1 MTAAYQ
7 IETARLQFVPLTGDD
22 TDALHA
28 LWTDPGVR
36 RFLWD
41 DVVIPREQTID
52 ILETNREYFASYG
65 YGLWGARMRDR
76 PDLIGFGGYWFFH
89 DPPERQI
96 LYGLAPDH
104 WGRGLATEIARAMI
118 RYGFEVHDFDHIIGS
133 TDSPNTASRK
143 VMEHA
148 GMRFL
153 KRVSINQLD
162 TIYYEVRREDH
173 TPDDAPFTLRSVE

>member
-1 MTAAYQ
+1 MTTVYQ
-7 IETARLQFVPLTGDD
+7 METARLQLLPLTADD
-22 TDALHA
+22 AEALHDM
-28 LWTDPGVR
+28 WTDPGVR

-41 DVVIPREQTID
+41 DVVIPREQTTG
-52 ILETNREYFASYG
+52 ILDTNRGYFANLG
-65 YGLWGARMRDR
+65 YGLWGVRLRDR

-118 RYGFEVHDFDHIIGS
+118 RYGFDVHGFDQIIGS
-133 TDSPNTASRK
+133 TDAPNVASCK
-143 VMEHA
+143 VMERA

-153 KRVSINQLD
+153 KRVPINQLD
-162 TIYYEVRREDH
+162 TVYYEISREDYEA
-173 TPDDAPFTLRSVE
+173 DDAPFELRPVG